1 MGTWCPQK
9 GRKVVRSPGTRVTNS
24 CGLPWD
30 CWELNMGPL
39 EEQAVLLTTAIPPD
53 PEMNP

>member
-39 EEQAVLLTTAIPPD
+39 GEQAVLLTTAIPPD